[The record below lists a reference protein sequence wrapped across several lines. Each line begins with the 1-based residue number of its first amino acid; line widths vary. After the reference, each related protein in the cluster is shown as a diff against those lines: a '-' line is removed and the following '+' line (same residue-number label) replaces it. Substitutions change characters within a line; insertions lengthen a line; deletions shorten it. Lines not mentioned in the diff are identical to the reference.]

1 MESGSISDGQ
11 ISASSVYPSHHFSHH
26 AFQGRL
32 HFQETWKTAGGWSAA
47 QTNAN
52 QWLQVEL
59 GSQYWVT
66 RLATQGRNGD
76 RYEQWVTKFNLQY
89 SDNGKIFPFYREQGQ
104 IVKKVNLA
112 SFC

>member
-32 HFQETWKTAGGWSAA
+32 HFQEAWKTAGGWSAA